1 MVSKNVSLKPCVSQ
15 RLTPALQF
23 ASAAEK
29 YKCNVIIRL
38 GTSCY
43 DAKSII
49 GTLASCFSCVDELE
63 VVCDG
68 SDEAVA
74 LDEVTKLLK
83 SDGFM

>member
-1 MVSKNVSLKPCVSQ
+1 MVSKSVSLNPRVPQS
-15 RLTPALQF
+15 LIPALQF
-23 ASAAEK
+23 ASTAEK
-29 YKCNVIIRL
+29 YKCSVIIRL
-38 GTSCY
+38 GASCY
-43 DAKSII
+43 NAKSII

-83 SDGFM
+83 SDGFV

>member
-1 MVSKNVSLKPCVSQ
+1 MVDSRTN
-15 RLTPALQF
+15 
-23 ASAAEK
+23 
-29 YKCNVIIRL
+29 N
-38 GTSCY
+38 
-43 DAKSII
+43 AKSII